1 MKSYTDDHTDTEPNV
16 AHHTH
21 TKCPP
26 MEMLDLSRLEAGKV
40 KLSREDFSLPEIIAP
55 VFERLERAIEAK
67 NLVLTLELDENCIIN
82 ADMARIE
89 QVITNFAVNAVKYTP
104 VGGNIR
110 VRAVKSRD
118 AATLF
123 IENDTSP
130 LSSDALAKVW
140 ETFYSADQ
148 SRTASGTGLGL
159 AIAKSIIALHGGKC
173 SARNTTTGVEF
184 SFTIAE

>member
-82 ADMARIE
+82 ADMA
-89 QVITNFAVNAVKYTP
+89 
-104 VGGNIR
+104 
-110 VRAVKSRD
+110 
-118 AATLF
+118 
-123 IENDTSP
+123 
-130 LSSDALAKVW
+130 
-140 ETFYSADQ
+140 
-148 SRTASGTGLGL
+148 
-159 AIAKSIIALHGGKC
+159 
-173 SARNTTTGVEF
+173 
-184 SFTIAE
+184 